1 MMKKMICFTI
11 LCAAFSASA
20 QNFAGY
26 QFSPIKNPDANQQ
39 VLAISTLNTVG
50 MSSAFENSTGK
61 QTKRGLH
68 LNTNKLSS
76 LNFSKSDKLEYGVQ
90 FEIESPY
97 ESVDLSRNELNR
109 TNFHSQKFASSTV
122 TTGAYLNYQ
131 INPRY
136 SLTSS
141 VGYSSGNERGAQ
153 LSIGAKA
160 SSVFNKKHRLTT
172 SFSINWGSQS
182 YGNGNLWNQID
193 SKYSQNLI
201 GLNLPNNGL
210 RSELRLGTSWNWNI
224 DPNWSLSTGV
234 TARHALGDSNRNIF
248 LQQRTPVTIFSVI
261 TYRF

>member
-1 MMKKMICFTI
+1 MMKKMICFAI
-11 LCAAFSASA
+11 LSAAFHASA
-20 QNFAGY
+20 QNSASY
-26 QFSPIKNPDANQQ
+26 QFSPIKNPSATPAAF
-39 VLAISTLNTVG
+39 VFSTLDTTT
-50 MSSAFENSTGK
+50 MSSAFENSAAK
-61 QTKRGLH
+61 QGKRGLY

-90 FEIESPY
+90 FDIESPY
-97 ESVDLSRNELNR
+97 ESNNLKQNEFNR
-109 TNFHSQKFASSTV
+109 TSFHSQKFLSSTV
-122 TTGAYLNYQ
+122 TTGAYLNYR

-141 VGYSSGNERGAQ
+141 VGFSSGNERGAQ

-172 SFSINWGSQS
+172 AFSFNWGSQS
-182 YGNGNLWNQID
+182 YSNGSLWNQID
-193 SKYSQNLI
+193 SKYNQNFS
-201 GLNLPNNGL
+201 GLPLPNNAL

-224 DPNWSLSTGV
+224 DPSWSLSTGIS
-234 TARHALGDSNRNIF
+234 ARHALGDSNKNPF